1 MANHNPK
8 YRNKSSA
15 GAVIVAMIVI
25 VGALFVLVLAALNIF
40 SPKEHSSIDEDIVF
54 TDSINITD
62 PPYAEDVIITTGSK
76 ETYVLAGQ
84 NYIEPSIH
92 AYDPNSGDITSTIKS
107 EGEVDTTRPGDYE
120 VVYTAYTPN
129 GEVSKAT
136 RTVHVR
142 ESFDELGGEAAT
154 IPVLMYH
161 YVYTDQDKPASL
173 NGNYLLDTKLR
184 EQCEYLQSSGYYY
197 PSFEELRAFV
207 DGTHSLPAKSV
218 ILTFDDAEAGFL
230 KYGIPVL
237 NEYEVPATSF
247 VICSDVDA
255 AEKIT
260 KNASEYVQFQSH
272 TFNMHRDGSSVGQ
285 GGVIHALSKQ
295 EIYDDVVKSQGI
307 LGTHEALAYPF
318 GDNNE
323 TSWAA
328 LKDAGVLCAF
338 TVKNARI
345 SPGDNPY
352 ALNRVRISG
361 EYVLDGFK
369 SLVSPDGIS
378 KA

>member
-1 MANHNPK
+1 MANHSPR
-8 YRNKSSA
+8 YRNRGGI
-15 GAVIVAMIVI
+15 GAAAVAIVV
-25 VGALFVLVLAALNIF
+25 VVLALFVIILAALSIF
-40 SPKEHSSIDEDIVF
+40 SPKEHASIDEGVVF
-54 TDSINITD
+54 TDTINITD
-62 PPYAEDVIITTGSK
+62 PPYAQDVIITTGSK
-76 ETYVLAGQ
+76 DVYVLAGQ
-84 NYIEPSIH
+84 DYIEPSIH
-92 AYDPNSGDITSTIKS
+92 AYDPNSGDITSTVTS
-107 EGEVDTTRPGDYE
+107 EGEVDTENPGDYE

-129 GEVSKAT
+129 GEIARAT
-136 RTVHVR
+136 RTVHVLD
-142 ESFDELGGEAAT
+142 SFDGLGGEAAT
-154 IPVLMYH
+154 VPVLMYH
-161 YVYTDQDKPASL
+161 YVYTEQDRPDSV

-184 EQCEYLQSSGYYY
+184 EQCEYLQDSGYYY

-230 KYGIPVL
+230 RYGIPIL

-247 VICSDVDA
+247 VICSDADA

-260 KNASEYVQFQSH
+260 ANASEYVQFQSH

-285 GGVIHALSKQ
+285 GGVIHALSRQ
-295 EIYDDVVKSQGI
+295 EIYDDVVKAQEI

-323 TSWAA
+323 TAWEA
-328 LKDAGVLCAF
+328 LEDASVLCAF

-345 SPGDNPY
+345 LPGDNPY

-361 EYVLDGFK
+361 EYVLEGFK
-369 SLVSPDGIS
+369 SLVSPDAIAEG
-378 KA
+378 